1 MKKAAIRYG
10 ISYIVMWA
18 ILGIV
23 ILGMPP
29 DANLTQAG
37 LMKRRS
43 HVPRRA
49 GHDVAA
55 MEALATSRVEPDE
68 KPAAAPGTEKNPT
81 E

>member
-37 LMKRRS
+37 LMKGVVTF
-43 HVPRRA
+43 HVA
-49 GHDVAA
+49 LAMTAA
-55 MEALATSRVEPDE
+55 MEALARAVWSRMRNLRQHRGQEE
-68 KPAAAPGTEKNPT
+68 STG
-81 E
+81 